1 MDINHALNARI
12 EKWKLLKHPF
22 YQAWEAGELPLP
34 ALQAYAQEYGAF
46 IELMPSGWATLNDV
60 DTVREEQ
67 EHIELWQD
75 FAKALDTEIAEAQLP
90 AIKLLTEKT
99 KTLFSNK
106 ATAMGALFA
115 FEVQQPET
123 ASSKLDG
130 LRTYYNMHESAEA
143 YFIEHAKNEHE
154 SVKLL
159 ALISDLSESEQAQA
173 MQACEEMSQ
182 ALWDALTD
190 IYDTHCVN

>member
-1 MDINHALNARI
+1 MNLNDALNGRI

-34 ALQAYAQEYGAF
+34 ALQAYAEEYGAF
-46 IELMPSGWATLNDV
+46 ISLMPSGWETLEDAE
-60 DTVREEQ
+60 TVEEEQ
-67 EHIELWQD
+67 EHIDLWQD
-75 FAKALDTEIAEAQLP
+75 FAQALETKISEAKLP
-90 AIKLLTEKT
+90 AIVSLTANTEK
-99 KTLFSNK
+99 LFANR

-130 LRTYYNMHESAEA
+130 LRQFYNVPKEAEN
-143 YFIEHAKNEHE
+143 YFIQHAKNHHE

-159 ALISDLSESEQAQA
+159 TLIEGLSEADQAQA
-173 MQACEEMSQ
+173 LSACEEMSQ

-190 IYDTHCVN
+190 IYETHCMN